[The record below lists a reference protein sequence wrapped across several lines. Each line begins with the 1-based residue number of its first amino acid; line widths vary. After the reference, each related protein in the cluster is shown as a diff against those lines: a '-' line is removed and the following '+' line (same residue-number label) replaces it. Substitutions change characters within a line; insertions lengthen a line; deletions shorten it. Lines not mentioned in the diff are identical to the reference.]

1 MGSAGAVVLDVRV
14 SGHGSGSV
22 SGIDFRRFPACA
34 GGLVHESG
42 RAGWGFVIAGWNPD
56 PDGLP
61 GRCGGLGRHDIA
73 GRLRLGCLWGLPL
86 RCLGTKFWEWL
97 FSGKSFAG
105 VSWFKAF
112 LFQLFPLC

>member
-1 MGSAGAVVLDVRV
+1 MGSAGAVALDVRV

-22 SGIDFRRFPACA
+22 SGIDFRGFPVCA
-34 GGLVHESG
+34 GDLVPESG

-61 GRCGGLGRHDIA
+61 GRCGGLGGHDIA
-73 GRLRLGCLWGLPL
+73 GRFRLGCLLGLPL

-97 FSGKSFAG
+97 FTGKSFAG

-112 LFQLFPLC
+112 FFQ